1 MATRKTSLLVKALL
15 DLNEVHYSTAA
26 RGIRG
31 AQLSRHLSSL
41 IARRSSLQLCPVS
54 PLNTPSRSFI
64 NLAAAISP
72 RRVEYTES
80 RTLEYTPEQMYN
92 IVANVDKYQYF
103 VPWCK
108 KSRVIKGCNGDVQ
121 GELEI
126 GFPPITERYTSNV
139 TFDPNRQVRAIC
151 TEGSLFNHLE
161 TIWRFSPGAKDQPNS
176 CLVDFLVR
184 FYFNLLVLK
193 HAFGCYC
200 THQRSGSFD
209 FRLVTL

>member
-31 AQLSRHLSSL
+31 AQLRHLSSL
-41 IARRSSLQLCPVS
+41 IARRSSLQLCPVI

-72 RRVEYTES
+72 RRVEYTEY

-92 IVANVDKYQYF
+92 VVANVDKYQYF

-108 KSRVIKGCNGDVQ
+108 KSRVMKGCNGDVQ
-121 GELEI
+121 AELEI

-176 CLVDFLVR
+176 CLVDFLVS
-184 FYFNLLVLK
+184 FEFKSLLHPQL
-193 HAFGCYC
+193 ASSNQLFSLTSFEM
-200 THQRSGSFD
+200 TH
-209 FRLVTL
+209 LLM